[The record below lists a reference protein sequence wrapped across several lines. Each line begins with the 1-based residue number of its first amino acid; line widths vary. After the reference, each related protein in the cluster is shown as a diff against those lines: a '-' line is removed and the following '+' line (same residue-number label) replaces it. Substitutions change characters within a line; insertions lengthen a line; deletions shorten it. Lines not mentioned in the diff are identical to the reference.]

1 MSAPTAFG
9 AAGDGAAETR
19 FETTDR
25 DAAMLHVSKSFAP
38 HDLRLSSGQ
47 MLAFRLDLV
56 TAPRLVFGRMRY
68 GANATIDGPAMGRC
82 YHLTLP
88 QAGESTVVQRGV
100 RRTVQAGTTG
110 VIFEPSTPR
119 SVTWS
124 RESWQHHV
132 KLPASMLEAHAA
144 RLAGAA
150 GGPPGELDFELTF
163 DVGDG
168 AGQALLAMLRFLEVE
183 LTKPDG
189 LSANTLASRELESAF
204 LTQLLAVV
212 PSRTRDELKAGS
224 GASRSGGARIHELI
238 EYIDAHLAEDLAL
251 ADLTEASGLSARSVQ
266 IGFRR
271 EFGVSPTEFVRER
284 RLDRAHHELLQAGP
298 GSVTDTAMRWGL
310 FHLGRFAQQ
319 YRIRFGELPS
329 ETAAAAGL
337 ATRAANSPRLPLP
350 SCTRRSR

>member
-1 MSAPTAFG
+1 MSAGTAFG
-9 AAGDGAAETR
+9 AAGGVARETR

-38 HDLRLSSGQ
+38 HDLTLGHGQ
-47 MLAFRLDLV
+47 ILAFRLQLV

-68 GANATIDGPAMGRC
+68 GASATIDGPAMGQC

-110 VIFEPSTPR
+110 VMFEPRTPL

-124 RESWQHHV
+124 SESWQHHV
-132 KLPASMLEAHAA
+132 KFPAGMLEAHAA
-144 RLAGAA
+144 KLAGAA
-150 GGPPGELDFELTF
+150 APRGELGFELTF
-163 DVGDG
+163 DMRGG
-168 AGQALLAMLRFLEVE
+168 AGQALLAVLRFLEVE
-183 LTKPDG
+183 LAKPDG

-204 LTQLLAVV
+204 LTQLLAAL
-212 PSRTRDELKAGS
+212 PSRTGDEFKAGS
-224 GASRSGGARIHELI
+224 GASRSGGARIHELVD
-238 EYIDAHLAEDLAL
+238 YIDAHLADELAL

-266 IGFRR
+266 LGFRR

-284 RLDRAHHELLQAGP
+284 RLDHVHHELLEAGP
-298 GSVTDTAMRWGL
+298 GSVSDTAMRWGF

-319 YRIRFGELPS
+319 YRARFGELPS
-329 ETAAAAGL
+329 ETAGATGL
-337 ATRAANSPRLPLP
+337 ATRAAN
-350 SCTRRSR
+350 